1 MPTIMLWPN
10 VDAGSDDVSSGMRTF
25 REKVKPGYIRFFK
38 NFPID
43 TYVRLML
50 LCACAVGNS
59 SAPIR
64 EGAFLGVPAVNV
76 GTRQRGRDRGP
87 NVIDADYDRLSIL
100 AGIRRQ
106 LTRGRYPCDP
116 LYGDGQAGGRIA
128 NLLASVPLR
137 VQKRL
142 VFTQPV

>member
-1 MPTIMLWPN
+1 
-10 VDAGSDDVSSGMRTF
+10 MRTF
-25 REKVKPGYIRFFK
+25 REKVKPEYIRFYK

-50 LCACAVGNS
+50 RCACAVGNS

-76 GTRQRGRDRGP
+76 GTRQLGRDRGP
-87 NVIDADYDRLSIL
+87 NVVDVGYDRREIV

-106 LTRGRYPCDP
+106 LEHGRYPADP
-116 LYGDGQAGGRIA
+116 LYGDGHAGGRIA
-128 NLLASVPLR
+128 DVLARVPLR

-142 VFTQPV
+142 VFTQTV